1 MTAEEQAVGHLD
13 RTWLR
18 QLPVGADD
26 RGGHGFAQDDDA
38 DVPIGEAGKPASAVD
53 AEARDTRGP
62 SPREL
67 PPPTAS
73 CTPTHSERR
82 AAWLETAA
90 AEPRWESESIVK
102 LLFATNGSPEQL
114 LEHLRHFR
122 DHATARWNAAAAI
135 FRPYLHG
142 DEPFPDRT
150 HVNVLAARL
159 VLETARAEAAWADRA
174 IEEVQH
180 WETTAEPQDRASTL
194 AALEAALAAG
204 AP

>member
-1 MTAEEQAVGHLD
+1 VPPSKRRRTGYAV
-13 RTWLR
+13 T
-18 QLPVGADD
+18 P
-26 RGGHGFAQDDDA
+26 
-38 DVPIGEAGKPASAVD
+38 AGRRAV
-53 AEARDTRGP
+53 
-62 SPREL
+62 
-67 PPPTAS
+67 
-73 CTPTHSERR
+73 

-102 LLFATNGSPEQL
+102 LLFATNGSTEQL

-122 DHATARWNAAAAI
+122 DHAAARWKAVAAI

-142 DEPFPDRT
+142 GEPFPDRT

-159 VLETARAEAAWADRA
+159 VLETARAEAAWADQA
-174 IEEVQH
+174 IEEVQQ